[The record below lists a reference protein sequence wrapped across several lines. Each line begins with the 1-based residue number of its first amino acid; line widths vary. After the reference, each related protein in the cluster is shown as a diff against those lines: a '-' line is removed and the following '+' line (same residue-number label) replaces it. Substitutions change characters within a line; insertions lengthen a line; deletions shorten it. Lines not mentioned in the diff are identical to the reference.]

1 MKKTIL
7 TLLLITS
14 LFSVPASADLFS
26 ELDLVVNEYN
36 TNADSAPGPIKALL
50 GNENI
55 IAEISMDDKSSLALK
70 IVTEDMVVTGFSI
83 IETDDPDFTPSLI
96 IYSDEGTIREL
107 LVSEDPVNDF
117 LDAYES
123 GAIDIE
129 AVGII
134 DKVTLSAGNIM
145 LKLSQLLGLV

>member
-7 TLLLITS
+7 TLLIITS

-36 TNADSAPGPIKALL
+36 TNADSAPGTIKALL

-55 IAEISMDDKSSLALK
+55 IAEISMDDESSVALK
-70 IVTEDMVVTGFSI
+70 IVTDDMVVTGFSTI
-83 IETDDPDFTPSLI
+83 DRDDPDFTPSLM

-107 LVSEDPVNDF
+107 LVSEDLVNDF
-117 LDAYES
+117 LDAYDS

-134 DKVTLSAGNIM
+134 DKVTLSAGKIM
-145 LKLSQLLGLV
+145 LKLSQLLGLI